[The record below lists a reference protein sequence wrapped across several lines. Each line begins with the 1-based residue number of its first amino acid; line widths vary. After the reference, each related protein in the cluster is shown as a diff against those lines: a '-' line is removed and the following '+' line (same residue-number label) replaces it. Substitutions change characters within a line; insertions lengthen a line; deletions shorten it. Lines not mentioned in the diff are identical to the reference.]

1 MKHAVKKSTL
11 FVDSLENGWARLI
24 TQDKT
29 AFTIPASL
37 LPDGMREGL
46 YIEIAAQASDAP
58 EMRSAIDGLL
68 DDLGDIAS
76 TP

>member
-29 AFTIPASL
+29 AFTMPASL
-37 LPDGMREGL
+37 LPDGAREGL
-46 YIEIAAQASDAP
+46 HVDIAAQATGVP
-58 EMRSAIDGLL
+58 ETSSEIDGLL
-68 DDLGDIAS
+68 DDLGDITS

>member
-11 FVDSLENGWARLI
+11 FVDSLENGWARLL

-29 AFTIPASL
+29 AFTMPVYL
-37 LPDGMREGL
+37 LPDGAREGL
-46 YIEIAAQASDAP
+46 YVEIAAQATGAP
-58 EMRSAIDGLL
+58 ETRSEIDGLL